1 MQVIGQEPC
10 RGVGVYALL
19 RHMEWLA
26 HRRPGQPRTPPAL
39 LFFAGKTDPE
49 AVTRLL
55 PQWHK
60 LFVVHAFGGAEQ
72 AVQACHPPLCPV
84 EPAQN
89 ERVS

>member
-1 MQVIGQEPC
+1 M
-10 RGVGVYALL
+10 GVYALL